1 MEYSKH
7 FQKVYDYYKKGL
19 WNKARVREA
28 VVKGWIT
35 PEEYTIITNDPWE
48 E

>member
-1 MEYSKH
+1 MSNKFE
-7 FQKVYDYYKKGL
+7 KVKSYHERGL
-19 WNKARVREA
+19 WNASRVRNA

-35 PEEYTIITNDPWE
+35 PEEYYIITGEPYE

>member
-1 MEYSKH
+1 MSSK
-7 FQKVYDYYKKGL
+7 FDKVKNYFDKGL
-19 WNKARVREA
+19 WNIERVRNA

-35 PEEYTIITNDPWE
+35 PEEYYIITGEPYE